1 MPMPDASNG
10 NRDTRRTKK
19 MNRYE
24 LMKTLKAAGIACD
37 RAEDYIGD
45 SAKKD
50 MTGVCVYLDDPDN
63 ETVNFYLYPADNG
76 GWRTVNGIW
85 SCSGDVL
92 GDGDVVGYVQRQQ
105 IAYNSNFHDWDPVAK
120 AWRTE

>member
-1 MPMPDASNG
+1 
-10 NRDTRRTKK
+10 
-19 MNRYE
+19 MNRHE

-45 SAKKD
+45 GATELDK
-50 MTGVCVYLDDPDN
+50 TGVCVYLDDPDN

-76 GWRTVNGIW
+76 WRTVDGIW
-85 SCSGDVL
+85 ACSGDVL
-92 GDGDVVGYVQRQQ
+92 DDDGVVGYVQQQ
-105 IAYNSNFHDWDPVAK
+105 QMLYNLNFPDWDPVAK